1 MSVDTKDIR
10 VKMSDLHD
18 KIKSHPF
25 RYNFEAEYISDYKH
39 LLYQLSELWS
49 GFIYQRDENR
59 TKEEQR
65 LLYQFGDW
73 IHNYRQELRTYHK
86 TTFPMEYFDYY
97 EQMLQMTHIFVDTGI
112 MDRFYSIDIAWSGNT
127 SPFKSG
133 GKREDYI
140 ETYQLVTTEICGI
153 NSPYLP
159 AYLPLKR
166 SMVLDEDVIQ
176 EYVQNAYPY
185 RNKAEEERLQIF
197 EDWKVNVKPI
207 IEWLDKSQRDGEQTE
222 YRHGTWMS
230 LKYIRGEN

>member
-49 GFIYQRDENR
+49 DLIYQKDENR

-73 IHNYRQELRTYHK
+73 IHNYRQELRTYYK
-86 TTFPMEYFDYY
+86 TTFPMEFFDYY

-112 MDRFYSIDIAWSGNT
+112 MERFYSIDIAWNGNT
-127 SPFKSG
+127 SPLKSG
-133 GKREDYI
+133 HKREDYI
-140 ETYQLVTTEICGI
+140 ETYQLVTKEMCGI
-153 NSPYLP
+153 DSPYLP

-166 SMVLDEDVIQ
+166 SMVLDEEAIREYIQ
-176 EYVQNAYPY
+176 HAYPY
-185 RNKAEEERLQIF
+185 RNKTDEERQQIF
-197 EDWKVNVKPI
+197 DDWQTNVKPI
-207 IEWLDKSQRDGEQTE
+207 IEWLDKSQRDGEPTE

-230 LKYIRGEN
+230 LKYVRGEN